1 MIGMRPFLESDIP
14 DLQVAIE
21 KDTFHPGE
29 WTVEHFFKIDAEPDV
44 TKYQP
49 PVSSHVIQDDN
60 GPIAFVRFTKT
71 LRISVVWNDG
81 MDNSRNAKAVI
92 FGIRE
97 AVSKARASGFSE
109 IIISTNHPRLA
120 VFLDKV
126 IKMTKSG
133 DEFILAV

>member
-14 DLQVAIE
+14 ELQAAID

-29 WTVEHFFKIDAEPDV
+29 WKVEHFYNPEPAED
-44 TKYQP
+44 KYQA
-49 PVSSHVIQDDN
+49 PVSSHVIQDDK

-81 MDNSRNAKAVI
+81 TDNSRNARAVI
-92 FGIRE
+92 LGIRE
-97 AVSKARASGFSE
+97 AVIKARASGFSE
-109 IIISTNHPRLA
+109 IIITTNHPRLSM
-120 VFLDKV
+120 FLEKV

-133 DEFILAV
+133 DEFLLAV